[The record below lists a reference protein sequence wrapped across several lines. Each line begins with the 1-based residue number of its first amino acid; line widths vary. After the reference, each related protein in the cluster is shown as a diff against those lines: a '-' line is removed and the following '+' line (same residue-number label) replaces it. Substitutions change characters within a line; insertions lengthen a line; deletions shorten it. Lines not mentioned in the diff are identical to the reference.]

1 MNWSVSKSWWIF
13 SRSQATGSRSPG
25 TAPTVSAGR
34 SVSSAVS
41 WRLRSTLPRC
51 SRSASPALPL
61 TSSTRSTR
69 ACSEPNSAIH
79 LVAVFSPTPGMP
91 GRLSL
96 GSPRTAAKSG
106 YCAGESPYFSVTVAG
121 VKRVISVMPRLV
133 ISTVT
138 WSETSWSTSRSPVT
152 MRTSMACASAC
163 VASVAMRSSAS

>member
-1 MNWSVSKSWWIF
+1 MSKSWWIV

-34 SVSSAVS
+34 SVTSEVS
-41 WRLRSTLPRC
+41 WRLRSTLARC

-69 ACSEPNSAIH
+69 LASEPNSAIH

-106 YCAGESPYFSVTVAG
+106 YCAGESPYFSCTVSG
-121 VKRVISVMPRLV
+121 VKRVISVMPRRV

-138 WSETSWSTSRSPVT
+138 RSLTSWRTSRSPVT
-152 MRTSMACASAC
+152 MSTSIFSAA
-163 VASVAMRSSAS
+163 ASVARVAIRSSAS

>member
-1 MNWSVSKSWWIF
+1 MSKSWWIF

-69 ACSEPNSAIH
+69 AASEPNSAIH

-106 YCAGESPYFSVTVAG
+106 YCAGESPYFSATVSG

-133 ISTVT
+133 ISAVT
-138 WSETSWSTSRSPVT
+138 LSETSWSTSRSPVT
-152 MRTSMACASAC
+152 MSTSMSCAEAC